1 MTIKEKIMS
10 GNVVATEHED
20 GNQLGNIF
28 WYSITG
34 EVEITRDSLHEK
46 FNEIGIE
53 ENWLPNEI
61 RPSDA
66 FRRATRETQRKKVPT
81 SNPNVYKNYLVR
93 EVYSGTDMIQRNIVV
108 EIVDQSGKRLDYE
121 PKATVMTLEK
131 ENNNF
136 VIWVEDGEEYAGEMA
151 KEAKNK
157 FIKYVEY
164 YSSQQLRVMVSKYL
178 GSLAPTSVRSN
189 GGVYFVPRNYSN
201 DLKKLEI
208 LCGELNSEGVSIPMY
223 DTSDNRNIVLTRL
236 ENELKDTLN
245 RCKELNQTDDMKKAI
260 YKDSI
265 EESRKLVKTYQAY
278 KEQLSLDT
286 DSLENMISELR
297 LTAVS
302 LTRKMTKR

>member
-20 GNQLGNIF
+20 GKQLGNIF

-34 EVEITRDSLHEK
+34 EVEITRDSLHET
-46 FNEIGIE
+46 FDEIGIDE
-53 ENWLPNEI
+53 SWLPNEI

-81 SNPNVYKNYLVR
+81 SNPNIYKNYLVR
-93 EVYSGTDMIQRNIVV
+93 EVYSGSDMIQRNIVV

-151 KEAKNK
+151 KEAMNK
-157 FIKYVEY
+157 FIKYIEY

-189 GGVYFVPRNYSN
+189 GGVYFVPRNYRN

-208 LCGELNSEGVSIPMY
+208 LCGELNSEGVSIPML

-245 RCKELNQTDDMKKAI
+245 RCKELNQTDVMKKVS

-286 DSLENMISELR
+286 DSLESMIGELR

-302 LTRKMTKR
+302 LTQKMTKK